1 MRGTGESV
9 HSYRERILDDL
20 DPLQP
25 IELGLKDVLGLVLA
39 EDIVAG
45 EPIPSV
51 PTAAIGGY
59 AVASADIA
67 TASERSPV
75 ELKLRARSDGDVPAL
90 EPWTAVP
97 LPGGTALPSGADVVI
112 GEDAV
117 RAGEGGI
124 AVLASAAPGDGVRP
138 EGRDLARG
146 QEVARAGRRLR
157 PGDIAVF
164 AALGRTRIRCHP
176 PPRTVLLAAGS
187 ELVEAEHSAPA
198 GRVRDSNGPMLAAL
212 LRQAGMVTF
221 SAGTVPDDRRRLVDA
236 FDSNLGHAD
245 LFVVAGGGSGEVRK
259 VLEMLGEVEA
269 TTVAM
274 EPGAHQLYGRVR
286 GAPVFGVPGHPASA
300 FVVFETLVRPALRRL
315 QGRRDLLRPRIRAVL
330 DGSVETTGGVRSFLR
345 VRLHRADDGW
355 RASLAGGQDLHDLA
369 SLAAAD
375 GLAEIDED
383 HGRVAAGTEV
393 DVHLLVET

>member
-1 MRGTGESV
+1 MTAAGESV
-9 HSYRERILDDL
+9 DSYRERILDDL
-20 DPLQP
+20 EPLQP

-39 EDIVAG
+39 EDVVAD

-51 PTAAIGGY
+51 PTSAIGGY
-59 AVASADIA
+59 AVSSADIA

-75 ELKLRARSDGDVPAL
+75 ELALRPLSDDQPAL
-90 EPWTAVP
+90 APWTAVP
-97 LPGGTALPSGADVVI
+97 LPGGTALPSGADAVI
-112 GEDAV
+112 GEDVV
-117 RAGEGGI
+117 RADDGDI
-124 AVLASAAPGDGVRP
+124 AVLTSATPGDGVRP

-176 PPRTVLLAAGS
+176 PPRTVLVAAGS

-198 GRVRDSNGPMLAAL
+198 GRVRDSNGPMLTAL

-221 SAGTVPDDRRRLVDA
+221 SAGTVPDDRRQLVDA

-330 DGSVETTGGVRSFLR
+330 DGPVETTPGVRSFLR
-345 VRLHRADDGW
+345 VRLHRAEGGW

-375 GLAEIDED
+375 GLAEIGED
-383 HGRVAAGTEV
+383 QGRVEAATEV